1 VFFSLLPDS
10 SHKVL
15 SVLVN
20 NLRVHVKPMYQ
31 LYSILKD
38 RDEPPTPD
46 EINIASAKRQLDWKA
61 EAEYLQKLEKSSENI
76 KKAFQNQQAHAIV
89 SGLPPGISSLYDL
102 TTGAMGPGE
111 VRASTYG
118 VGHRMRPAV
127 RRSGKARIHRNDELC
142 ASHWHFIE
150 DSETQWYQ
158 AAPDEG
164 GRRYN

>member
-1 VFFSLLPDS
+1 
-10 SHKVL
+10 
-15 SVLVN
+15 
-20 NLRVHVKPMYQ
+20 MYQ

-46 EINIASAKRQLDWKA
+46 KINIASAKRQLDWKA
-61 EAEYLQKLEKSSENI
+61 EAEYLQKLEKLSENI

-89 SGLPPGISSLYDL
+89 SGLPRVPPGISLLYDL

-118 VGHRMRPAV
+118 VGHRMWPAV
-127 RRSGKARIHRNDELC
+127 RRSGKAQIHRDDELC
-142 ASHWHFIE
+142 ASHRHFIE

-158 AAPDEG
+158 AVPDED
-164 GRRYN
+164 GRWYNWGRPQYVLGMISSLLIT